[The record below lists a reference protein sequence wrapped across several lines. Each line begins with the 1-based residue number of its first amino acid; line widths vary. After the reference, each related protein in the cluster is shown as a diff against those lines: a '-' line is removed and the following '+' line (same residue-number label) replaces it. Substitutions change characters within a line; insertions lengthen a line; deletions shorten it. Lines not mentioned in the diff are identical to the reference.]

1 MRERAALHLALAA
14 VPGIGPVS
22 VAQLMTGFG
31 SIEALARGLAPLQG
45 WASLPSDLDRRL
57 GRSFPDGVG
66 DFAGRPQE
74 PPSWHRA
81 LIEALHTA
89 LPRARVV
96 LARAEDRGLSVVC
109 REDPAYPP
117 SLLGD
122 PGAPPSV
129 LFVAGTLPVETSLPF
144 PEVAALAVVGAR
156 AASRYSLAF
165 ARDLAAEVAGRGVV
179 VVSGLAL
186 GVDAAAHEGALE
198 TGTTVAVLGSGHGR
212 LHPRSHTDLA
222 QRIVHAGGAVVSEWP
237 PDANPQPGNF
247 PWRNRIISGLSRAVA
262 VIEASLRSG
271 ALSTV
276 EHALAQGRHVLAVP
290 DRPDSPRAAGNL
302 ALLRDGA
309 TPLIDVSDAFALFPD
324 VLAKAPER
332 TGAELR
338 TDPLEEA
345 LAGGGWH
352 APEHL
357 ASKLGQPVAVLLAS
371 LTTLELDG
379 KVRSEAG
386 QYRLSSTRSE
396 RV

>member
-14 VPGIGPVS
+14 LPGIGPVS
-22 VAQLMTGFG
+22 AAQLMTGFG
-31 SIEALARGLAPLQG
+31 SIEALARGRAPVQG
-45 WASLPSDLDRRL
+45 WASLPSDLERRL
-57 GRSFPDGVG
+57 GRAFPDGVAY
-66 DFAGRPQE
+66 FAGRPEE
-74 PPSWHRA
+74 PPGWHRA
-81 LIEALHTA
+81 LIKALHRA
-89 LPRARVV
+89 LPRGRDE
-96 LARAEDRGLSVVC
+96 LQRAEGRGLSVVC

-117 SLLGD
+117 SLLAGL
-122 PGAPPSV
+122 GAPPSV
-129 LFVAGTLPVETSLPF
+129 LFVAGTLPVESSRPF
-144 PEVAALAVVGAR
+144 PELAALAVVGAR

-212 LHPRSHTDLA
+212 LHPRSHTALA
-222 QRIVHAGGAVVSEWP
+222 QRIADAGGAVVSEWP
-237 PDANPQPGNF
+237 PDTNPQPGNF

-290 DRPDSPRAAGNL
+290 DRPDSRRAAGNL
-302 ALLRDGA
+302 SLIRDGA
-309 TPLIDVSDAFALFPD
+309 TPLIDASDALALFPD
-324 VLAKAPER
+324 VVAKAAA
-332 TGAELR
+332 GAER
-338 TDPLEEA
+338 RKDPLEEA

-357 ASKLGQPVAVLLAS
+357 ASRLGQPVAVLLAS

-379 KVRSEAG
+379 KVTSEAG
-386 QYRLSSTRSE
+386 QYRLSPTRSE